1 MLQEESLRGAGTDG
15 EEPMATKQAVKKDRP
30 TIARLDDAAGNG
42 RGAVGYLSPAERKA
56 HGRSARTNV
65 PRSSHAEW
73 EPASK
78 RPDPIALLES
88 QAKTRVPELVPIRY
102 GRMLV
107 SPFAFYRGA
116 ALIMSSD
123 LASTPRSGFQVQLCG
138 DTHLSNFG
146 VFGTPERRFAFDLN
160 DFDETN
166 PGPWE
171 WDLKRLVASFTV
183 AGRERGFS
191 EKERRAIVEAT
202 VAEYRSAMRGFAEM
216 TNLQVWYSSIDID
229 VLFQERRKELTAG
242 QAKRTEA
249 TLAKART
256 KDSMRAFSKLTE
268 IVDGEPRIISDP
280 PLIVPVEELAEGI
293 EYNELQKWLRSMIR
307 SYQTTLATDHSR
319 LLDQYRLTHFARKV
333 VGVGS
338 VGTRAW
344 IALFIGRDMGDPLFL
359 QVKEAQES
367 VLEPYLGKSEY
378 PNHGKRVVA
387 GQRLMQAASDM
398 FLGWKHIK
406 QGLDGQERDFY
417 VRQLHDWKGS
427 ANVETMAPGG
437 MTLYG
442 ELCGWTLARAHA
454 RSGDR
459 IGIASYVGAGNTL
472 DQALATFAETYADQN
487 ERDYQA
493 LVEAVRN
500 DRLQAITGL

>member
-1 MLQEESLRGAGTDG
+1 MQ
-15 EEPMATKQAVKKDRP
+15 
-30 TIARLDDAAGNG
+30 
-42 RGAVGYLSPAERKA
+42 
-56 HGRSARTNV
+56 
-65 PRSSHAEW
+65 
-73 EPASK
+73 
-78 RPDPIALLES
+78 
-88 QAKTRVPELVPIRY
+88 
-102 GRMLV
+102 
-107 SPFAFYRGA
+107 
-116 ALIMSSD
+116 
-123 LASTPRSGFQVQLCG
+123 
-138 DTHLSNFG
+138 
-146 VFGTPERRFAFDLN
+146 FDLGESGN
-160 DFDETN
+160 N
-166 PGPWE
+166 LWE
-171 WDLKRLVASFTV
+171 RIAPVLDTAVASL
-183 AGRERGFS
+183 S

-437 MTLYG
+437 MRLYG